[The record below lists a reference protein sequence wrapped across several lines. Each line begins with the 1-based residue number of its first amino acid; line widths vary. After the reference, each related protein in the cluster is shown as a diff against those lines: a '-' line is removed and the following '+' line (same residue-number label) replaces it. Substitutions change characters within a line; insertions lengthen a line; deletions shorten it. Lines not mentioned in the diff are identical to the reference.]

1 MLQIQQIRAD
11 KDSIIDRIL
20 KIRKLD
26 VSGQVNEIFDL
37 DVKKRETQKTLDDFS
52 SKMNIISSQIGD
64 CFKNGDVD
72 KANNLK
78 KETFDLKDQIKNL
91 KNTFNSFDI
100 LIKELLYQ
108 IPNLPNDLVP
118 PGKTE

>member
-72 KANNLK
+72 KANDLK
-78 KETFDLKDQIKNL
+78 KETTL
-91 KNTFNSFDI
+91 SS
-100 LIKELLYQ
+100 
-108 IPNLPNDLVP
+108 
-118 PGKTE
+118 

>member
-26 VSGQVNEIFDL
+26 VSVQVNEIFNLDL
-37 DVKKRETQKTLDDFS
+37 KKRDTQKKLDDFS
-52 SKMNIISSQIGD
+52 SKMNILSSQIGD
-64 CFKNGDVD
+64 FFKKGDIE

-78 KETFDLKDQIKNL
+78 KETTDLKDQIKNL
-91 KNTFNSFDI
+91 RTSFNNFCKCPVHI
-100 LIKELLYQ
+100 FY
-108 IPNLPNDLVP
+108 IPF
-118 PGKTE
+118 